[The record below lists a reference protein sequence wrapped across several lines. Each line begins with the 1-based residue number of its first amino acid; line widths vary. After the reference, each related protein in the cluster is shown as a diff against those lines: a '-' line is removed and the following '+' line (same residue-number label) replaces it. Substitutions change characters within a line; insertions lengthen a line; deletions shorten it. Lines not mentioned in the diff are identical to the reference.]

1 MGERERMFLTNFI
14 DAASVVAAHVL
25 ELAGVLDQLDK
36 RGCNLHSHQLQGA
49 VLT

>member
-1 MGERERMFLTNFI
+1 MFLTNFI

-36 RGCNLHSHQLQGA
+36 RGCNLQHSHQLQGA